1 MSNVIEVNN
10 NDEFVTKVINS
21 TKPVLVDFWA
31 EWCGPCK
38 QLAPLVEEASEEF
51 KDSLSVCKMDVDN
64 NRETAAKYGIRSI
77 PTGAIKSIIL
87 DDRSSLEPLPCS
99 SINLSVGNNGVRFS
113 KRILFF
119 VLDGSSPLI
128 EST

>member
-38 QLAPLVEEASEEF
+38 QLAPLVL
-51 KDSLSVCKMDVDN
+51 SL
-64 NRETAAKYGIRSI
+64 IHI
-77 PTGAIKSIIL
+77 
-87 DDRSSLEPLPCS
+87 
-99 SINLSVGNNGVRFS
+99 
-113 KRILFF
+113 
-119 VLDGSSPLI
+119 
-128 EST
+128 